1 MEANIISKQKLN
13 IFTCTFYFSTF
24 GTVYVAFV
32 VVFLEPEVE
41 KKSFVWRS
49 REIRRNEEWLTTV
62 DSLGTF
68 AVFSVASTL
77 TIFGLRRCNSN
88 ELQTINQS

>member
-24 GTVYVAFV
+24 GTVCVAFV

-49 REIRRNEEWLTTV
+49 RENRRNEEWLTTV
-62 DSLGTF
+62 DSLG
-68 AVFSVASTL
+68 AVAAVSVTSLA
-77 TIFGLRRCNSN
+77 
-88 ELQTINQS
+88 